1 MAKIGLS
8 GCLLLSSFFL
18 LEGCGG
24 YGSTGA
30 CQITAVITPP
40 NASADHSAVP
50 PGNQA
55 QFSLQSSVSG
65 NCPYI
70 ADKLGTWSTSD
81 PANTTISNQGLATCV
96 NATATPATISNSGTV
111 RGHAYASATLTCQ

>member
-8 GCLLLSSFFL
+8 GCLLFL
-18 LEGCGG
+18 LASCGG
-24 YGSTGA
+24 YGSNA
-30 CQITAVITPP
+30 CQITASITPSS
-40 NASADHSAVP
+40 ASADHRAAP
-50 PGNQA
+50 PGNQT

-81 PANTTISNQGLATCV
+81 PANTTVNNQGLATCV